1 MPADTGHGDGGPQGR
16 GPGTVGPRNGGHGD
30 RGRGVPRTL
39 AEELRT
45 RPDDALA
52 ALLSARPDLL
62 SPVPNDLTQLATRAG
77 TRASVVRAVE
87 RLDRF
92 AQQTAEAL
100 AIAPDPCPYET
111 LRDLLTGDASTE
123 DARGARG
130 SGGSGDVR
138 GPDDAQG
145 PGGARGPDDAQDPG
159 DARGS
164 ADAHGPQDA
173 RGRENTRGREGA
185 RGPQD
190 AQGPGGAQGPGDT
203 QDPKYGRGTAEAPG
217 PEDARRPGE
226 AQGPGGTPSTG
237 NAQGPS
243 DASAAGTPSATGI
256 PSDVGPASDTGT
268 TSGAGTTP
276 NTETPSTVGPAP
288 DTGTPS
294 PTGTT
299 PSTGPAPG
307 ARTTAAAGP
316 ASGIGPTPTPAA
328 ETAAGVGAASRIATP
343 LSPDERAAI
352 AAELPRAVATLRE
365 QALVWGGDDRLRLV
379 RTARELLAP
388 SPTSPSPT
396 GLGPTMQEAASGMS
410 PGRLQELLAGDG
422 LAPTHDPV
430 TAVAAL
436 AELFQDR
443 ARMAALLD
451 GAPAGALAVLAKLTW
466 GPPYGE
472 ASVASPTPPVGW
484 LLDHG
489 LLLPSGPRNVVLP
502 REVALHLRHGRAH
515 RAPEPLAPPLS
526 PITEHNPQAVD
537 NTAAGQTFTALAT
550 VEELLGQWES
560 AGPPVLRAGGLSV
573 RDLKRTAVALDVSEP
588 VAAFWIELAYAAGL
602 LASDGETDE
611 RYAPTPAYDDWLRL
625 PAEERWARLAAAWLP
640 ATRTAGLVGGRDGR
654 GRTLAALG
662 PDLDRSPAPEVRRRI
677 LGLLATLPP
686 GAAAAPEVLL
696 ARLRW
701 ERPAGHRGAAAAAA
715 PGAASSTGSTGITG
729 TTGTAG
735 TAGTTGTTPG
745 ITSPTGTTG
754 SVPGATSPTS
764 EDLRSRLARWTIA
777 EAEMLGI
784 TGRAALS
791 SHGRALLERHPDE
804 PPTSGSD
811 TASAHAA
818 RLLAPLLPEPLDH
831 VLLQA
836 DLTAVAPGPL
846 ERPLAETLGV
856 LADVE
861 SKGGATVYRFT
872 PESVRRALDAGRT
885 ADDVHTFLAAHSR
898 TPVPQPLSYLVDDV
912 ARKHGRLRIGA
923 ASAYLRC
930 DDDTLLAEIL
940 ADRRSAG
947 LRLRRLAPTVLAAQ
961 APPDTLLEGLRAMGY
976 APAAE
981 SAEGDVLVSRPEAQR
996 TPPRTPPVPV
1006 PEGPPLPDATLLGAA
1021 VRAIRAGDLA
1031 ATAPHKTVA
1040 ASGAGSGPEAGPHGS
1055 GTGSGADSGVGSGAG
1070 SRSGARSGGGSG
1082 GGGDRLPRTTSADTL
1097 ATMQAA
1103 ALTGS
1108 NVWIGYVNANG
1119 AATQRVI
1126 APVRVE
1132 GGFVTAYDH
1141 TSDEV
1146 RTYPLHRITGAA
1158 ELAEDAT

>member
-1 MPADTGHGDGGPQGR
+1 M
-16 GPGTVGPRNGGHGD
+16 
-30 RGRGVPRTL
+30 PRTL
-39 AEELRT
+39 ADELRT

-52 ALLSARPDLL
+52 ALLRARPDLL

-100 AIAPDPCPYET
+100 AVAPDPCPYET
-111 LRDLLTGDASTE
+111 LRALMTGDE
-123 DARGARG
+123 
-130 SGGSGDVR
+130 
-138 GPDDAQG
+138 
-145 PGGARGPDDAQDPG
+145 
-159 DARGS
+159 
-164 ADAHGPQDA
+164 
-173 RGRENTRGREGA
+173 
-185 RGPQD
+185 
-190 AQGPGGAQGPGDT
+190 
-203 QDPKYGRGTAEAPG
+203 G
-217 PEDARRPGE
+217 PEHA
-226 AQGPGGTPSTG
+226 GGT
-237 NAQGPS
+237 
-243 DASAAGTPSATGI
+243 SA
-256 PSDVGPASDTGT
+256 
-268 TSGAGTTP
+268 
-276 NTETPSTVGPAP
+276 
-288 DTGTPS
+288 
-294 PTGTT
+294 
-299 PSTGPAPG
+299 TGPAPATG
-307 ARTTAAAGP
+307 A
-316 ASGIGPTPTPAA
+316 
-328 ETAAGVGAASRIATP
+328 P
-343 LSPDERAAI
+343 LSAEERAAI
-352 AAELPRAVATLRE
+352 VDELPRAVATLRE
-365 QALVWGGDDRLRLV
+365 QALIWGGDDRLRLV

-396 GLGPTMQEAASGMS
+396 GLGPTVQEATSGMS
-410 PGRLQELLAGDG
+410 PGRLQELLAAAG
-422 LAPTHDPV
+422 LSPTHDPV

-436 AELFQDR
+436 AGLFRDR

-451 GAPAGALAVLAKLTW
+451 GAPAGAAAVLAKLTW

-472 ASVASPTPPVGW
+472 ASVSSPTPPVGW
-484 LLDHG
+484 LLDRG

-526 PITEHNPQAVD
+526 PITEHDPQVVD

-550 VEELLGQWES
+550 VEELLGQWET

-602 LASDGETDE
+602 VASDGETDE

-640 ATRTAGLVGGRDGR
+640 ATRTSGLVGGRDSR

-662 PDLDRSPAPEVRRRI
+662 PELDRSPAPEVRRRV
-677 LGLLATLPP
+677 LELLATLPH
-686 GAAAAPEVLL
+686 GAAVAPDVLL
-696 ARLRW
+696 TRLRW
-701 ERPAGHRGAAAAAA
+701 ERPTGHRGAPATATPGAAAPSGSASGTTFTSAAA
-715 PGAASSTGSTGITG
+715 PGA
-729 TTGTAG
+729 
-735 TAGTTGTTPG
+735 TPG
-745 ITSPTGTTG
+745 ATPGAASTAASPTAASPTG
-754 SVPGATSPTS
+754 
-764 EDLRSRLARWTIA
+764 EDLRSRLARWVVA
-777 EAEMLGI
+777 EAEMLGV
-784 TGRAALS
+784 TGRGALS

-804 PPTSGSD
+804 PTAAESD
-811 TASAHAA
+811 LASTQAA

-846 ERPLAETLGV
+846 ERPLAETLGI

-898 TPVPQPLSYLVDDV
+898 TPVPQPLAYLVDDV

-930 DDDTLLAEIL
+930 DDDALLAEIL

-981 SAEGDVLVSRPEAQR
+981 SAEGDVLVSRAEAQR
-996 TPPRTPPVPV
+996 TPPRKPPVPV
-1006 PEGPPLPDATLLGAA
+1006 PEGPPVPDAALLGAA

-1031 ATAPHKTVA
+1031 ATAPHKPA
-1040 ASGAGSGPEAGPHGS
+1040 AAGAAGAGPEAGSGSRSGSGSGSESAAGAGSGSA
-1055 GTGSGADSGVGSGAG
+1055 A
-1070 SRSGARSGGGSG
+1070 
-1082 GGGDRLPRTTSADTL
+1082 GGDRLPRTTSADTL

-1141 TSDEV
+1141 TADEV

>member
-1 MPADTGHGDGGPQGR
+1 MPADTGRGDTGHGDGGPR
-16 GPGTVGPRNGGHGD
+16 DTGPWDGDHGN
-30 RGRGVPRTL
+30 RGRGMPRTL

-52 ALLSARPDLL
+52 ALLRARPDLL

-92 AQQTAEAL
+92 ALQTAEAL
-100 AIAPDPCPYET
+100 AVAPDPCPYET
-111 LRDLLTGDASTE
+111 LRDLLTGD
-123 DARGARG
+123 
-130 SGGSGDVR
+130 
-138 GPDDAQG
+138 
-145 PGGARGPDDAQDPG
+145 
-159 DARGS
+159 
-164 ADAHGPQDA
+164 
-173 RGRENTRGREGA
+173 EGA
-185 RGPQD
+185 E
-190 AQGPGGAQGPGDT
+190 
-203 QDPKYGRGTAEAPG
+203 EAAG
-217 PEDARRPGE
+217 QRDARRARE
-226 AQGPGGTPSTG
+226 ADGAGDVQGPDAASPLGPATPSSP
-237 NAQGPS
+237 PS
-243 DASAAGTPSATGI
+243 GTDAAL
-256 PSDVGPASDTGT
+256 
-268 TSGAGTTP
+268 GA
-276 NTETPSTVGPAP
+276 E
-288 DTGTPS
+288 
-294 PTGTT
+294 
-299 PSTGPAPG
+299 
-307 ARTTAAAGP
+307 
-316 ASGIGPTPTPAA
+316 
-328 ETAAGVGAASRIATP
+328 
-343 LSPDERAAI
+343 ERAAI
-352 AAELPRAVATLRE
+352 AAELPRAVATLRD

-396 GLGPTMQEAASGMS
+396 GLGPTVQEATSGMS
-410 PGRLQELLAGDG
+410 PGRLQELLAGAG
-422 LAPTHDPV
+422 LPPTHDPV
-430 TAVAAL
+430 TAVATL

-451 GAPAGALAVLAKLTW
+451 GAPAGAAGVLSKLTW

-484 LLDHG
+484 LLDRG

-526 PITEHNPQAVD
+526 PTAEHDPQAVD
-537 NTAAGQTFTALAT
+537 NTAAGQAFTALAT
-550 VEELLGQWES
+550 VEELLGQWET

-573 RDLKRTAVALDVSEP
+573 RDLKRATVTLDVAEP

-602 LASDGETDE
+602 VASDGETDE

-640 ATRTAGLVGGRDGR
+640 ATRTAGLVGGRDNR

-662 PDLDRSPAPEVRRRI
+662 PDLDRSPAPEVRRRV
-677 LGLLATLPP
+677 LELLATLPP
-686 GAAAAPEVLL
+686 GAAATPDVVLT
-696 ARLRW
+696 RLRW
-701 ERPAGHRGAAAAAA
+701 ERPTSHRGAPASAGAA
-715 PGAASSTGSTGITG
+715 PGASSPSGSAASAVSPIGSIPS
-729 TTGTAG
+729 A
-735 TAGTTGTTPG
+735 A
-745 ITSPTGTTG
+745 SPTR
-754 SVPGATSPTS
+754 
-764 EDLRSRLARWTIA
+764 EDLRSRLARWAVA

-784 TGRAALS
+784 TGRGALS

-804 PPTSGSD
+804 PPAARSD
-811 TASAHAA
+811 IASAHAA

-846 ERPLAETLGV
+846 ERPLAETLGI

-898 TPVPQPLSYLVDDV
+898 TPVPQPLTYLVNDV
-912 ARKHGRLRIGA
+912 ARKHGRLRIGT

-930 DDDTLLAEIL
+930 DDDALLAEIL

-1006 PEGPPLPDATLLGAA
+1006 PEGPPVADATLLGAA

-1031 ATAPHKTVA
+1031 ATAPHKPAA
-1040 ASGAGSGPEAGPHGS
+1040 ASGAGSGPDAG
-1055 GTGSGADSGVGSGAG
+1055 AGSGAG
-1070 SRSGARSGGGSG
+1070 SRSGGGAGSRPGSGARSGAAA
-1082 GGGDRLPRTTSADTL
+1082 GGDRLPRTTSADTL

-1141 TSDEV
+1141 TADEV